1 MQRCQRRHGECRSR
15 AEHQPWAYW
24 QALESGE
31 LQQQQTLQGEFCSEV
46 NASANQPAF
55 WMMVANEQARA
66 WKWQDLYDK
75 GRAFFREGSVQR
87 NFADVHVGDIV
98 FGYRARPHSQLI
110 ALAQVTEALHTE
122 DENGTPQQGITI
134 RPLGQQLLAHPVSW
148 QKLRQDLVLRLSKPL
163 RIGLRGTLFK
173 LSD

>member
-1 MQRCQRRHGECRSR
+1 
-15 AEHQPWAYW
+15 
-24 QALESGE
+24 
-31 LQQQQTLQGEFCSEV
+31 
-46 NASANQPAF
+46 
-55 WMMVANEQARA
+55 MVANEQARA

-87 NFADVHVGDIV
+87 YFADVHVGDIV